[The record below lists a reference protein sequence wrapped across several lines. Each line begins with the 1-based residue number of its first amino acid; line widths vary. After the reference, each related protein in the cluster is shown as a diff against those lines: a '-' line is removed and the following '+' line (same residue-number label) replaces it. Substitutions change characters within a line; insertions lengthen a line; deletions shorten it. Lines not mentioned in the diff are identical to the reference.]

1 VLKEVSYKKIWQ
13 ISLPIII
20 SGVAQNVVNVTDTAF
35 LGQVSNVALGA
46 AGNAGILYFVI
57 IITGMGFTTG
67 AQILI
72 GRRNGEQNYNQ
83 IGKITDH
90 TFYFVVPFALLL
102 FTLVQLFS
110 GSFLAGITKSE
121 EILIAANQYL
131 DYRIWGIF
139 FAFINFTFIAF
150 FVGTTQTK
158 ILSYVTILMM
168 LVNVIL
174 DYTLIFGHFGFT
186 PMGIEGAALASTISE
201 GVAFLFILGYTV
213 TKVDLNKYLLFKFQK
228 LDTELF
234 ARLFKIGSPI
244 MLQNF
249 LSLSSWFIFF
259 MIIEKIGETELAISH
274 IVRSIYMVLMIPLFG
289 FSNATNTLVSN
300 LIGEGRTDSVLPVI
314 KKIVLL
320 SLGCTFILSLVCF
333 LFPAFLVSFYTTDI
347 NLIAMTVGTLRVI
360 NFTMFFFSISFILF
374 NGVTGTGNTKASLL
388 IEFINIV
395 IYLTSA
401 YYIGITLQSSLPV
414 VWASEFI
421 YFGCL
426 GLLSY
431 LYLKKGNWRGLNI

>member
-1 VLKEVSYKKIWQ
+1 MLREVTYKKIWQ

-72 GRRNGEQNYNQ
+72 GRRNGEQNFAQ

-90 TFYFVVPFALLL
+90 TFYFVIPFALVL
-102 FTLVQLFS
+102 FGLVQLFS
-110 GSFLAGITKSE
+110 GDFLAGIIKSE
-121 EILIAANQYL
+121 NILLAANQYL

-174 DYTLIFGHFGFT
+174 DYILIFGHYGFK
-186 PMGIEGAALASTISE
+186 PMGIEGAAIASLISE
-201 GVAFLFILGYTV
+201 GVAFLFILIYTI
-213 TKVDLNKYLLFKFQK
+213 TQVDIKKYKLFAFQK
-228 LDTELF
+228 IEKQLF
-234 ARLFKIGSPI
+234 SRLFNVSSPI

-259 MIIEKIGETELAISH
+259 MIIEKIGEAELAISH

-300 LIGEGRTDSVLPVI
+300 LIGEGRTESVLPVI

-320 SLGCTFILSLVCF
+320 SLVCTFVLSLICF
-333 LFPAFLVSFYTTDI
+333 FIPELLVSFYTNDKQLIVQTI
-347 NLIAMTVGTLRVI
+347 NTLRVI
-360 NFTMFFFSISFILF
+360 NFTMFFFCISFILF

-388 IEFINIV
+388 IEFINII

-431 LYLKKGNWRGLNI
+431 LYLKKGNWKNLNI

>member
-1 VLKEVSYKKIWQ
+1 MLREVTYKKIWQ

-72 GRRNGEQNYNQ
+72 GRRNGEQNFAQ

-90 TFYFVVPFALLL
+90 TFYFIIPFALVL
-102 FTLVQLFS
+102 FGLVQLFS
-110 GSFLAGITKSE
+110 GNFLAGIIKSE
-121 EILIAANQYL
+121 NILLAANQYL

-139 FAFINFTFIAF
+139 FAFTNFTFIAF

-158 ILSYVTILMM
+158 ILSYVTMLMM

-174 DYTLIFGHFGFT
+174 DYILIFGHYGFK
-186 PMGIEGAALASTISE
+186 PMGIEGAAIASLISE
-201 GVAFLFILGYTV
+201 GVAFLFILIYTI
-213 TKVDLNKYLLFKFQK
+213 TQVDLKKYKLFAFQK
-228 LDTELF
+228 IEKQLF
-234 ARLFKIGSPI
+234 SRLFNVSSPI

-259 MIIEKIGETELAISH
+259 MIIEKIGEAELAISH

-300 LIGEGRTDSVLPVI
+300 LIGEGRAESVLPII

-320 SLGCTFILSLVCF
+320 SLACTFGLSLICF
-333 LFPAFLVSFYTTDI
+333 FIPELLVSFYTNDKQLIVQTI
-347 NLIAMTVGTLRVI
+347 NTLRVI

-388 IEFINIV
+388 IEFINII

-431 LYLKKGNWRGLNI
+431 LYLKKGNWKNLNI